1 LLEKQKIEL
10 DNAHTRSIVFD
21 GLDMANKEISR
32 ISKNMDEEKQSEIL
46 DTMEEIRANNEE
58 INDRMEAMVGGD
70 LAEDEELEQQLAD
83 LMMENNKQVQSNLQP
98 ASVLNFP
105 SLPNSQVNQAPARP
119 SRVNDE
125 EEALR
130 ALAAEMS

>member
-1 LLEKQKIEL
+1 MLEKQKIEL

-32 ISKNMDEEKQSEIL
+32 IGKNMDEEKQSEIL

-83 LMMENNKQVQSNLQP
+83 LMMENSKQVQSNLP
-98 ASVLNFP
+98 PTSVLNFP